1 LALSRPTLADWLSL
15 LTLGLVWG
23 GSFGFVTVA
32 LEGYGPVT
40 VATGRAVLGA
50 VALLSLAILLDRPLP
65 LRNRTLWRHIVP
77 IGVISSA
84 VPFFLLGWGQQ
95 HVPSAFAGL
104 SMSAVPLF
112 VLPLA
117 HFFADEPLER
127 RRSTGFL
134 IGFLGAVVL
143 MLPGMTLAPD
153 GLLDT
158 LGRLACLGAACG
170 YAVSSILLRRV
181 PPMDPVALAA
191 LSLSVGAVV
200 MVPAMLLTEGVP
212 SWEGP
217 RPALA
222 LIFLG
227 LVPTGFAALLR
238 VTVIRSAGP
247 GFLTLVNY
255 QIPLWAMAF
264 GALFLGEVLEP
275 RFFVALALIVA
286 GLAIT
291 QWADLAGVIGRMR
304 GPTRPPSS

>member
-1 LALSRPTLADWLSL
+1 MALSRPTLADWLSL
-15 LTLGLVWG
+15 LTLGIVWG
-23 GSFGFVTVA
+23 GSFGFVSVA

-50 VALLSLAILLDRPLP
+50 VALVSLAILLDRPLP
-65 LRNRTLWRHIVP
+65 LRNRALWRHLVP
-77 IGVISSA
+77 IGIISSA
-84 VPFFLLGWGQQ
+84 VPFFLLSWGQQ

-117 HFFADEPLER
+117 HFFVNEPLER
-127 RRSTGFL
+127 RRSLGFL
-134 IGFLGAVVL
+134 IGFMGAAVL
-143 MLPGMTLAPD
+143 MLPGMTLAPE

-158 LGRLACLGAACG
+158 LGRLACLGAACA
-170 YAVSSILLRRV
+170 YAVSSILVRRV
-181 PPMDPVALAA
+181 PPMDPIALAA
-191 LSLSVGAVV
+191 LTLSVGAIL
-200 MVPAMLLTEGVP
+200 MLPAMLATEGLP
-212 SWEGP
+212 EWSGP

-275 RFFVALALIVA
+275 RFFAALALIVL
-286 GLAIT
+286 GLAMT
-291 QWADLAGVIGRMR
+291 QWADLGGRAKRMG
-304 GPTRPPSS
+304 GPTRPPSA

>member
-1 LALSRPTLADWLSL
+1 MALSRPTLADWLSL
-15 LTLGLVWG
+15 LTLGVVWG

-40 VATGRAVLGA
+40 VATGRAVMGA
-50 VALLSLAILLDRPLP
+50 VALVSLAILLDRPMP
-65 LRNRTLWRHIVP
+65 MRDSRIWRHVVP
-77 IGVISSA
+77 IGVVSSA
-84 VPFFLLGWGQQ
+84 LPFFLLGWGQQ

-117 HFFADEPLER
+117 HLLADEPLER
-127 RRSTGFL
+127 RRSLGFA
-134 IGFLGAVVL
+134 IGFVGAAVL

-158 LGRLACLGAACG
+158 LGRLACLGAACA
-170 YAVSSILLRRV
+170 YAVSSILVRRV

-191 LSLSVGAVV
+191 MTLSVGAIV
-200 MVPAMLLTEGVP
+200 MLPTMLLTEGVP
-212 SWEGP
+212 NWAGP

-255 QIPLWAMAF
+255 QIPLWALLF

-275 RFFVALALIVA
+275 RFFAALALIVA
-286 GLAIT
+286 GLAVT
-291 QWADLAGVIGRMR
+291 QWSDIAGLVRRLG
-304 GPTRPPSS
+304 GATRPPSS